1 MSAKAFAPEITARG
15 WEERREQERLQ
26 RFIIKIRRNKS
37 LAVAVLLISLL
48 SSTALA
54 FLLPSYW
61 RAEIEL
67 MPVSRTSATGLGSIA
82 AGLGGM
88 LGGSGLSSLLAA
100 PSSTE
105 DEALAVLRSRELF
118 DGYATRMNLLPVLYA
133 SKWDDATK
141 SWSVEASDVPTLR
154 QAYRLFDRQI
164 REIDLDRRSGI
175 VTLGITWKD
184 RQLAVQW
191 ARDFV
196 DLTNRQLREQAISE
210 AKANMNYLTQEMH
223 NVRDV
228 SAQTALIAALASAYE
243 RQLQQYVFAQG
254 QKDFAFRII
263 DPPTLP
269 DIRER
274 VSPQRALIIAIGA
287 LAGLILAF
295 AAVQIRELC
304 RRRPPPVR
312 LQPGLRP

>member
-1 MSAKAFAPEITARG
+1 MSAKAFAPEIVVRS
-15 WEERREQERLQ
+15 WEERREQDRLQ
-26 RFIIKIRRNKS
+26 HSIVNIRRNKL
-37 LAVAVLLISLL
+37 LAITVVLICML
-48 SSTALA
+48 SSAALA
-54 FLLPSYW
+54 FWLPSYW

-88 LGGSGLSSLLAA
+88 LGGAGLSALLAA

-118 DGYATRMNLLPVLYA
+118 DGYAMRMNLLPELYPG
-133 SKWDDATK
+133 KWDAAAR
-141 SWSVEASDVPTLR
+141 SWTVAASEVPTLR

-184 RQLAVQW
+184 RRLAVQW

-196 DLTNRQLREQAISE
+196 DLTNQQLREQAITQ
-210 AKANMNYLTQEMH
+210 AKANMNYLTQEMR

-243 RQLQQYVFAQG
+243 RQLQEYVFAQG

-274 VSPQRALIIAIGA
+274 VSPQRTLIIAIGT
-287 LAGLILAF
+287 LAGLMLAF
-295 AAVQIRELC
+295 AAVYIREFC

-312 LQPGLRP
+312 LQPELRP